1 MNKFHLLSM
10 IFFILGFGLILLA
23 ISSGEVKGG
32 FFVVFPFLVGAG
44 IYASLGILLIFLAF
58 IMLIFGIFESFKEE
72 NFEIEPTEMPEKK
85 IEGGGVVLI
94 GPFPIVFGTN
104 LRIALILIVLAI
116 ILVFFLFLVTYLIA
130 FQSSAL

>member
-1 MNKFHLLSM
+1 M

-32 FFVVFPFLVGAG
+32 FFVVFPFLIGNG

-58 IMLIFGIFESFKEE
+58 VMLIFGILESFKGED
-72 NFEIEPTEMPEKK
+72 FEIEPTEMPKK
-85 IEGGGVVLI
+85 KVEGGGVVLI

-104 LRIALILIVLAI
+104 SRIALILIVLAI
-116 ILVFFLFLVTYLIA
+116 ILTFLFLVIYLIA
-130 FQSSAL
+130 SQSSAL

>member
-10 IFFILGFGLILLA
+10 IFFILGFGLILTA

-32 FFVVFPFLVGAG
+32 FFVVFPFLVGTG

-58 IMLIFGIFESFKEE
+58 VMLIFGIFESFKGED
-72 NFEIEPTEMPEKK
+72 FEIEPTEMPEKK
-85 IEGGGVVLI
+85 VEGGGVVLI

-116 ILVFFLFLVTYLIA
+116 TLIFLFLVIYLIA
-130 FQSSAL
+130 SQSSAL

>member
-10 IFFILGFGLILLA
+10 IFFILGFGLILTA

-32 FFVVFPFLVGAG
+32 FFVVFPFLVGTG

-58 IMLIFGIFESFKEE
+58 VMLIFGILESFKGED
-72 NFEIEPTEMPEKK
+72 FEIEPTEMPEKK
-85 IEGGGVVLI
+85 VEGGGVVLI

-116 ILVFFLFLVTYLIA
+116 TLIFLFLVIYLIA
-130 FQSSAL
+130 SQSSAL

>member
-58 IMLIFGIFESFKEE
+58 VMLIFGIFESFKGE
-72 NFEIEPTEMPEKK
+72 NFEIEPIEKPEKK
-85 IEGGGVVLI
+85 VEGGGVVLI

-104 LRIALILIVLAI
+104 SRIALILIVLAI
-116 ILVFFLFLVTYLIA
+116 TLIFLFLVIYLIA
-130 FQSSAL
+130 SQSSAL

>member
-32 FFVVFPFLVGAG
+32 FFVVFPFLVGTG

-58 IMLIFGIFESFKEE
+58 VMLIFGILESFKGED
-72 NFEIEPTEMPEKK
+72 FEIEPTEMPKK
-85 IEGGGVVLI
+85 KVEGGGVVLI

-104 LRIALILIVLAI
+104 SRIALILIVLAI
-116 ILVFFLFLVTYLIA
+116 ILTFLFLVIYLIA
-130 FQSSAL
+130 SQSSAL

>member
-10 IFFILGFGLILLA
+10 IFFILGFGLILMA

-32 FFVVFPFLVGAG
+32 FFVVFPFLVGTG

-58 IMLIFGIFESFKEE
+58 VMLIFGILESFKGED
-72 NFEIEPTEMPEKK
+72 FEIEPTEMPEKK
-85 IEGGGVVLI
+85 VEGGGVVLI

-116 ILVFFLFLVTYLIA
+116 TLIFLFLVIYLIA
-130 FQSSAL
+130 SQSSAL

>member
-10 IFFILGFGLILLA
+10 IFFILGFGLILMA

-32 FFVVFPFLVGAG
+32 FFVVFPFLVGTG

-58 IMLIFGIFESFKEE
+58 VMLIFGILESFKGED
-72 NFEIEPTEMPEKK
+72 FEIEPTEMPEKK
-85 IEGGGVVLI
+85 VEGGGVVLI

-104 LRIALILIVLAI
+104 SRIALILIVLAI
-116 ILVFFLFLVTYLIA
+116 TLIFLFLVIYLIA
-130 FQSSAL
+130 SQSSAL